1 MEDIIIRSLQGAASA
16 EEKSALSSWREAS
29 SSNDES
35 YRELQRLWTLVRDAE
50 PPVVSSV
57 PSVGDIIRTEGTGR
71 SAGVGTRR
79 RRLARSSWGA
89 AAAAVVVLALGIS
102 HLQSAGE
109 TEWGT
114 SHVAE
119 LSTGV
124 GEMATLRLADGSVVR
139 LAPRSRLQF
148 AGTPDAR
155 EVWLEGR
162 AFFAVAK
169 QEGAPFRV
177 RSRAGDAL
185 ALGTRFEVRVKEDDL
200 RVLVVE
206 GRVALS
212 SGEERVEVT
221 AGELSHVAA
230 GSEPSVM
237 KVSDT
242 QRMLE
247 WLGEFLVFQAT
258 PLDQFA
264 REFEQHYGIR
274 VRILDASLAS
284 RTVTGWFTDQ
294 PAEDVLMMVCY
305 AAGVHCSIRN
315 GVATIQP

>member
-1 MEDIIIRSLQGAASA
+1 MEEIIVRSLQGRASA
-16 EEKSALSSWREAS
+16 DEERALSNWRQAS
-29 SSNDES
+29 SSNDER
-35 YRELQRLWTLVRDAE
+35 YRELQRLWSLIRDVEA
-50 PPVVSSV
+50 PVVSSV
-57 PSVGDIIRTEGTGR
+57 PSVGDIIRSEGTSQ
-71 SAGVGTRR
+71 SAAADTRR
-79 RRLARSSWGA
+79 GDRARFSWRSWGA

-102 HLQSAGE
+102 QADFGA
-109 TEWGT
+109 

-119 LSTGV
+119 LSTGT
-124 GEMATLRLADGSVVR
+124 GEMATLRLPDGSVVR
-139 LAPRSRLQF
+139 LAPRSRLLF
-148 AGTPDAR
+148 SGTPDAR

-177 RSRAGDAL
+177 RSHAGDAL
-185 ALGTRFEVRVKEDDL
+185 VLGTRFDIRIEEDNM

-212 SGEERVEVT
+212 SGVERVEVT
-221 AGELSHVAA
+221 AGELSYVAA
-230 GSEPSVM
+230 GAEPSVV
-237 KVSDT
+237 KVPDV

-274 VRILDASLAS
+274 VRILDATLAN

-294 PAEDVLMMVCY
+294 PAEDVLMMVCH
-305 AAGVHCSIRN
+305 AADVQCSVRN
-315 GVATIQP
+315 GVANIQP